1 WGAEKQPPG
10 LNWPGCE
17 VFRPAGADA
26 AIRLPVD
33 FYQGGA
39 AAGEERPAPG
49 QKRLSFASPA
59 GLVGCHCVAAYA
71 GLRPW
76 PSLRD
81 GVLRPSAAGIGRGG
95 IPLWS
100 PLAPVRTDSCLIKPN
115 THIAQTSH

>member
-1 WGAEKQPPG
+1 PPG

-26 AIRLPVD
+26 AILLPMD

-39 AAGEERPAPG
+39 AAGEERPARG

-59 GLVGCHCVAAYA
+59 GLVGCHCVTAFC

-81 GVLRPSAAGIGRGG
+81 GFLRPSAAGIARGS
-95 IPLWS
+95 IPLRT
-100 PLAPVRTDSCLIKPN
+100 PLARVPADPC
-115 THIAQTSH
+115 